1 MIRLYKFYTIAINA
15 VYNRHYGPGGSTR
28 RLHLFGG
35 DAASTYV
42 IKRYVLLGQIPPQEF
57 NKITFNK
64 SNVFVAAANDNS
76 RTSMK
81 LRMTAAA
88 A

>member
-1 MIRLYKFYTIAINA
+1 MLSIIGITDPGA
-15 VYNRHYGPGGSTR
+15 VPGASTF
-28 RLHLFGG
+28 FGG